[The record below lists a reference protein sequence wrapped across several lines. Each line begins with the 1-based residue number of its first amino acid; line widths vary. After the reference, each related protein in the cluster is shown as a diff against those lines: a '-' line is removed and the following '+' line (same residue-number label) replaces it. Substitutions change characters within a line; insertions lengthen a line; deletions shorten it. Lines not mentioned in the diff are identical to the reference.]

1 MFIVENVDN
10 AQPKEK
16 EEKHFKTHFLEITT
30 VRQFI
35 HRNLFCILGICSF
48 FEKVTVLHICSCNL
62 LLDIAIYFMP
72 VNLFFQKHCF

>member
-16 EEKHFKTHFLEITT
+16 EEKHFKTHFLEIAT

-35 HRNLFCILGICSF
+35 HRNLFFILCIS
-48 FEKVTVLHICSCNL
+48 SC
-62 LLDIAIYFMP
+62 F
-72 VNLFFQKHCF
+72 